1 MDRIKVSNFIV
12 NARCKSVGA
21 FMYFNLVCCL
31 LFLCSCSSSVGPY
44 NPDPLIAKGV
54 TKNSSF
60 SNTVSII
67 NDQSS
72 TQRHLLDFR
81 GIEVNYNEFTQ
92 SLVDALCL
100 ELKRHGVILKESAE
114 KKLYL
119 KVTEVEMF
127 LSMTYRA
134 DIKAIVRT
142 GVGNEQIFRASR
154 ASYGSPFMVSTFP
167 TKPLDSAFKDLV
179 KDILAHPVITT
190 YLSP

>member
-1 MDRIKVSNFIV
+1 MDRIKVSSFFV
-12 NARCKSVGA
+12 NKRCKSVRA
-21 FMYFNLVCCL
+21 FIYFNLVCCL
-31 LFLCSCSSSVGPY
+31 LFFSSCRSSVGLY
-44 NPDPLIAKGV
+44 NPDPLTAKGV
-54 TKNSSF
+54 TKDISF

-100 ELKRHGVILKESAE
+100 ELKRHGVALNESAE

-142 GVGNEQIFRASR
+142 GDGNEKIFRASR

-167 TKPLDSAFKDLV
+167 TKPLDAAFKDLV
-179 KDILAHPVITT
+179 KDILTHPVITT